1 MLKILLVE
9 DDEILSDSILEI
21 LSEIGDIVQVYDGE
35 EALYEGERGIY
46 DLIVLD
52 LMLPLL
58 SGEQVL
64 TGLRKK
70 NIYTPVLILTA
81 KDGLKDKVNGF
92 KNGGDD
98 YLTKPFH
105 REELLLRVQA
115 LARRSLGMNGKN
127 ELVVSFL
134 CLDMDNRQASFK
146 GNDLILQGKEFDLL
160 HYLVQ
165 NKGRIITKDQLFDRI
180 WGFQSD
186 TTLTVVEVYMS
197 NLRKNLKPFG
207 IDQWIKTLRNVGY
220 LFEIPEE
227 LKHEQTTE

>member
-21 LSEIGDIVQVYDGE
+21 LSEIGEVVQVYDGE
-35 EALYEGERGIY
+35 EALYEGEREIY
-46 DLIVLD
+46 DVIVLD
-52 LMLPLL
+52 LMLPLMN
-58 SGEQVL
+58 GEQVL
-64 TGLRKK
+64 MALRKK
-70 NIYTPVLILTA
+70 NIFTPVLILTA
-81 KDGLKDKVNGF
+81 KDALEDKVNGF

-115 LARRSLGMNGKN
+115 LVRRSLGMKGKN
-127 ELVVSFL
+127 ELVI
-134 CLDMDNRQASFK
+134 
-146 GNDLILQGKEFDLL
+146 NDLCVDLDNHQVRFKENEINLQGKEFNLL
-160 HYLVQ
+160 LYLMQ
-165 NKGRIITKDQLFDRI
+165 NQGRIITKDQLFDRI

-207 IDQWIKTLRNVGY
+207 VDRWIKTLRNVGY
-220 LFEIPEE
+220 LFEIPEGGSDE
-227 LKHEQTTE
+227 

>member
-1 MLKILLVE
+1 M
-9 DDEILSDSILEI
+9 SDSILEI
-21 LSEIGDIVQVYDGE
+21 LSEIGEITQIYDGA

-52 LMLPLL
+52 LMLPTMP
-58 SGEQVL
+58 GEQVL
-64 TGLRKK
+64 TALRNKS
-70 NIYTPVLILTA
+70 IYTPVLILTA
-81 KDGLKDKVNGF
+81 KDGLEDKVNGF

-127 ELVVSFL
+127 ELVIGPL
-134 CLDMDNRQASFK
+134 CLELDNRQASFK
-146 GNDLILQGKEFDLL
+146 GNEITLQGKEFDLL
-160 HYLVQ
+160 HYLMQ
-165 NKGRIITKDQLFDRI
+165 NQGRIITKDQLFDRI

-197 NLRKNLKPFG
+197 NLRKNLKPWE
-207 IDQWIKTLRNVGY
+207 IDRWIKTLRNVGY
-220 LFEIPEE
+220 LFEVPEDV
-227 LKHEQTTE
+227 KHE

>member
-1 MLKILLVE
+1 
-9 DDEILSDSILEI
+9 
-21 LSEIGDIVQVYDGE
+21 
-35 EALYEGERGIY
+35 
-46 DLIVLD
+46 
-52 LMLPLL
+52 MLPLM

-64 TGLRKK
+64 TALRKK

-81 KDGLKDKVNGF
+81 KDGLEDKVNGF

-127 ELVVSFL
+127 ELVVGDL
-134 CLDMDNRQASFK
+134 CLDMDNRQASFN
-146 GNDLILQGKEFDLL
+146 GLELVLQGKEFDLL
-160 HYLVQ
+160 HYLMQ

-207 IDQWIKTLRNVGY
+207 IDRWIKTLRNVGY
-220 LFEIPEE
+220 LFELPEE

>member
-21 LSEIGDIVQVYDGE
+21 LSETGEIVQVYDGE
-35 EALYEGERGIY
+35 EALYEAERGIY
-46 DLIVLD
+46 DLVVLD
-52 LMLPLL
+52 LMLPLMN
-58 SGEQVL
+58 GEQVL
-64 TGLRKK
+64 SALRKK

-81 KDGLKDKVNGF
+81 KDALEDKVNGF

-127 ELVVSFL
+127 ELVIKEL
-134 CLDMDNRQASFK
+134 CLDLDNRQVDFK
-146 GNDLILQGKEFDLL
+146 GNEITLQGKEFDLL
-160 HYLVQ
+160 HYLMQ

-207 IDQWIKTLRNVGY
+207 LDQWIKTLRNVGY
-220 LFEIPEE
+220 LFEIPEG
-227 LKHEQTTE
+227 K

>member
-1 MLKILLVE
+1 M
-9 DDEILSDSILEI
+9 SDSILEI
-21 LSEIGDIVQVYDGE
+21 LSEIGEITQIYDGA

-52 LMLPLL
+52 LMLPTM

-64 TGLRKK
+64 TALRKK
-70 NIYTPVLILTA
+70 SIYTPVLILTA
-81 KDGLKDKVNGF
+81 KDGLEDKVNGF

-127 ELVVSFL
+127 ELVIGPL
-134 CLDMDNRQASFK
+134 CLELDNRQASFK
-146 GNDLILQGKEFDLL
+146 GNEITLQGKEFDLL
-160 HYLVQ
+160 HYLMQ
-165 NKGRIITKDQLFDRI
+165 NQGRIITKDQLFDRI

-197 NLRKNLKPFG
+197 NLRKNLKPWG
-207 IDQWIKTLRNVGY
+207 IDRWIKTLRNVGY
-220 LFEIPEE
+220 LFEVPEDV
-227 LKHEQTTE
+227 KHE

>member
-1 MLKILLVE
+1 M
-9 DDEILSDSILEI
+9 SDSILEI
-21 LSEIGDIVQVYDGE
+21 LSEIGEITQIYDGA

-52 LMLPLL
+52 LMLPTMP
-58 SGEQVL
+58 GEQVL
-64 TGLRKK
+64 TALRKK
-70 NIYTPVLILTA
+70 SIYTPVLILTA
-81 KDGLKDKVNGF
+81 KDGLEDKVNGF

-127 ELVVSFL
+127 ELVIGPL
-134 CLDMDNRQASFK
+134 CLELDNRQASFK
-146 GNDLILQGKEFDLL
+146 GNEITLQGKEFDLL
-160 HYLVQ
+160 HYLMQ
-165 NKGRIITKDQLFDRI
+165 NQGRIITKDQLFDRI

-197 NLRKNLKPFG
+197 NLRKNLKPWG
-207 IDQWIKTLRNVGY
+207 IDRWIKTLRNVGY
-220 LFEIPEE
+220 LFEVPEDV
-227 LKHEQTTE
+227 KHE

>member
-21 LSEIGDIVQVYDGE
+21 LSELGEIVQVYDGE

-52 LMLPLL
+52 LMLPSL

-64 TGLRKK
+64 TALRIK
-70 NIYTPVLILTA
+70 NIYTPVLILKA
-81 KDGLKDKVNGF
+81 KDGLQDKVNGF

-127 ELVVSFL
+127 EFVINELR
-134 CLDMDNRQASFK
+134 LDLDSRQASFK
-146 GNDLILQGKEFDLL
+146 ENELTLQGKEFDLL
-160 HYLVQ
+160 HYLMQ

-207 IDQWIKTLRNVGY
+207 LDRWIKTLRNVGY
-220 LFEIPEE
+220 LFEVPEE
-227 LKHEQTTE
+227 MEHE

>member
-21 LSEIGDIVQVYDGE
+21 LSELGEIIQVYDGE

-52 LMLPLL
+52 LMLPSM

-64 TGLRKK
+64 TALRAK

-81 KDGLKDKVNGF
+81 KDGLQDKVNGF

-127 ELVVSFL
+127 ELVINEL
-134 CLDMDNRQASFK
+134 RLDLDNRQASFK
-146 GNDLILQGKEFDLL
+146 ENELTLQGKEFDLL
-160 HYLVQ
+160 HFLMQ

-207 IDQWIKTLRNVGY
+207 LHRWIKTLRNVGY
-220 LFEIPEE
+220 LFEVPEE
-227 LKHEQTTE
+227 MEHE

>member
-1 MLKILLVE
+1 MLKLLLVE

-21 LSEIGDIVQVYDGE
+21 LSELGEIIQVYDGE

-52 LMLPLL
+52 LMLPSM

-64 TGLRKK
+64 TALRAK
-70 NIYTPVLILTA
+70 NIYTSVLILTA
-81 KDGLKDKVNGF
+81 KDGLQDKVNGF

-127 ELVVSFL
+127 ELVINEL
-134 CLDMDNRQASFK
+134 RLDLDNRQASFK
-146 GNDLILQGKEFDLL
+146 ENELTLQGKEFDLL
-160 HYLVQ
+160 HFLMQ

-207 IDQWIKTLRNVGY
+207 LHRWIKTLRNVGY
-220 LFEIPEE
+220 LFEVPEE
-227 LKHEQTTE
+227 MEHE

>member
-9 DDEILSDSILEI
+9 DDEILSDSILEV
-21 LSEIGDIVQVYDGE
+21 LSQTGEIVQVYDGE
-35 EALYEGERGIY
+35 EALYEAERGIY

-52 LMLPLL
+52 LMLPLMT
-58 SGEQVL
+58 GEQVL
-64 TGLRKK
+64 TTLRKK

-81 KDGLKDKVNGF
+81 KDALEDKVKGF

-115 LARRSLGMNGKN
+115 LARRSLGLNKKN
-127 ELVVSFL
+127 ELVVHDL
-134 CLDMDNRQASFK
+134 RIDLDNRQASFNEK
-146 GNDLILQGKEFDLL
+146 ELILQGKEFDLL
-160 HYLVQ
+160 HYLMQ
-165 NKGRIITKDQLFDRI
+165 NQGRIITKDQLFDRI

-207 IDQWIKTLRNVGY
+207 IDRWIKTLRNVGY

-227 LKHEQTTE
+227 KNNE